1 MSTPDEWQE
10 RMRFIVQTMRE
21 MSLQVD
27 PQAMVR
33 AYGARMRQ
41 IMPADRW
48 ISLSRRDLE
57 SPQYRITRSSTW
69 AEEVNPWK
77 EKDAAARPR
86 GGPPR
91 RADLRRRAPAHRRP
105 PGRRR
110 TTPRSSTWPASAR

>member
-1 MSTPDEWQE
+1 MIPNPSVLDRDACTSGRRGCD
-10 RMRFIVQTMRE
+10 FIVETMRE
-21 MSLQVD
+21 MSLQAD

-69 AEEVNPWK
+69 TEEVNPWK
-77 EKDAAARPR
+77 EKDAAAP
-86 GGPPR
+86 
-91 RADLRRRAPAHRRP
+91 
-105 PGRRR
+105 
-110 TTPRSSTWPASAR
+110 SSTGGCWAS